1 MQPFPKVRV
10 CVPSGSAA
18 AQTLAHGEKRA
29 LKSSQVGELPGTC
42 PAIHPGCELEHVP
55 SPRCACGNAG
65 GEGVSV
71 TKCASPTSAEK
82 SIPLPILYEKYCDY
96 LTESNLIKVQGLLV
110 QQADNKYL
118 LAERD
123 IYLENPEIKI
133 RVSGGRGR
141 AGGWAGS
148 RGQGRVPGPAQGWE
162 RASLMHLHPCTL
174 KLFDTSGI
182 LQFRLHPRTASWS
195 QNNLGLMSES

>member
-42 PAIHPGCELEHVP
+42 PAIHLGCELEHVP

-71 TKCASPTSAEK
+71 TTCASPTSAEK

-110 QQADNKYL
+110 QQVDNKYL

-133 RVSGGRGR
+133 RVSGGLGR
-141 AGGWAGS
+141 AGGRAGS
-148 RGQGRVPGPAQGWE
+148 RGQPRAGSGLASCTCIPARSSSLTPQGSSNSAFIQEQHRGAKTIWD
-162 RASLMHLHPCTL
+162 L
-174 KLFDTSGI
+174 
-182 LQFRLHPRTASWS
+182 
-195 QNNLGLMSES
+195 